1 MNHEKIQNQNF
12 PLLTF
17 RKSVYTVLI
26 LIVSLLTIPLAT
38 FAQDNGNLI
47 TIKGNVIDELNSTII
62 SGLIFKVEV

>member
-38 FAQDNGNLI
+38 CAQDNGNLI

>member
-38 FAQDNGNLI
+38 CAQDNGNLI
-47 TIKGNVIDELNSTII
+47 TIKGNVIDELNDY
-62 SGLIFKVEV
+62 